1 MIKLIAC
8 IGPNGELGLNND
20 LIYHNKKDMK
30 FFREQT
36 IENIVIMGKNT
47 FESLNFKPLS
57 DRINIVLIDE
67 PIYYPGV
74 LTWNM
79 PLEDALNKAQ
89 ELFPMLDVY
98 IIGGAYVYNQ
108 AIEQGLADE
117 LLLTR
122 MYEKKDADVFID
134 VAKIDE
140 KYYIEDLLDVL
151 SEDDM
156 AIIYKYVR
164 REEDRMS

>member
-36 IENIVIMGKNT
+36 RENIVIMGKNT
-47 FESLNFKPLS
+47 FKSIGSKPLP
-57 DRINIVLIDE
+57 DRINIVLTE
-67 PIYYPGV
+67 EEGFYPGV

-79 PLEDALNKAQ
+79 PLENALRNAKAW
-89 ELFPMLDVY
+89 FPMLDIY

-108 AIEQGLADE
+108 AIEQSLPDE
-117 LLLTR
+117 LLLTK
-122 MYEKKDADVFID
+122 MYETKEADTFID
-134 VAKIDE
+134 TTKINE
-140 KYYIEDLLDVL
+140 NYRIEDLIDIL
-151 SEDDM
+151 SDEDDI
-156 AIIYKYVR
+156 AIIYKLVR
-164 REEDRMS
+164 REEE